1 LDRAELVAF
10 VPAADLGRARQF
22 YETVLGLPCV
32 DATGIR
38 ATPSP
43 SPNRSAG
50 SLAGVLYGERPWR
63 MRTARAALT
72 TGLALGFHDAL
83 EPKDPPPVVTPERK
97 ERPVRDRIVLY
108 FHPQV
113 PEATLVLIRSG

>member
-1 LDRAELVAF
+1 M
-10 VPAADLGRARQF
+10 
-22 YETVLGLPCV
+22 
-32 DATGIR
+32 

-43 SPNRSAG
+43 SPSQPPG
-50 SLAGVLYGERPWR
+50 SLFAVVYSDRPWR

-83 EPKDPPPVVTPERK
+83 EPKDPPPVVTPERREK
-97 ERPVRDRIVLY
+97 AVGDRIVLY

-113 PEATLVLIRSG
+113 PEATLVLIRSA

>member
-1 LDRAELVAF
+1 MDG
-10 VPAADLGRARQF
+10 D
-22 YETVLGLPCV
+22 
-32 DATGIR
+32 
-38 ATPSP
+38 
-43 SPNRSAG
+43 
-50 SLAGVLYGERPWR
+50 RPWR

-83 EPKDPPPVVTPERK
+83 EPRDPPPVVTPERK

-113 PEATLVLIRSG
+113 PEATLVLIRSA